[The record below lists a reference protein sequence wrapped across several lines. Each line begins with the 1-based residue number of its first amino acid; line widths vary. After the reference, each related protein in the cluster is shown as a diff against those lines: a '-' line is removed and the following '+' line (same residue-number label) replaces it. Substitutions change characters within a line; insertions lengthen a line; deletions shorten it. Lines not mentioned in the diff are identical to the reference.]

1 MILNALQIKI
11 LLAILAVLI
20 VIAAVE
26 VRRNRPI
33 QLDPATA
40 NKLSHAATPTKPYT
54 VP

>member
-11 LLAILAVLI
+11 LLAILTVLT

-26 VRRNRPI
+26 IRRDRSI
-33 QLDPATA
+33 RVDPATA
-40 NKLSHAATPTKPYT
+40 NKLSHGAAPTKPYT